1 MQWKYIAK
9 GYQKHPTRCKHQ
21 QWFFNPFAKKM
32 TNRKTWPSTWT
43 SKQNIWCQHT
53 LPKYPKVKHGPWKA
67 TFPYLPNKR
76 KVLFQLPTIMGGYI
90 NFGGRIWFFK
100 THTHTT
106 SLTTTQP
113 RSTSQSSHWIEGIP
127 VQRYQEQFRNANE
140 LNEDKKNCLWRSL
153 DIQTPPKKVFDPPKY
168 T

>member
-76 KVLFQLPTIMGGYI
+76 KVLFQLPTIMGAILTSAGVSD
-90 NFGGRIWFFK
+90 FLKRA
-100 THTHTT
+100 HTHNITNHYPTKIDFAIKSLNRRNSSSEVPGTIQECEWVEWGQEKLPLTITRHPNT
-106 SLTTTQP
+106 S
-113 RSTSQSSHWIEGIP
+113 
-127 VQRYQEQFRNANE
+127 
-140 LNEDKKNCLWRSL
+140 
-153 DIQTPPKKVFDPPKY
+153 
-168 T
+168 